1 MFRAFTQNGYSVI
14 LHIIFVL
21 FCIHHG
27 SAWEM
32 MDFRGVNIKRLAAGL
47 PEHFAALAEDP
58 ALTKRLEIEGINS
71 MWPTACMFSK
81 LGMCWCNCHSPLIMS
96 QTSSQTIDNST
107 LSIQWLILLCLYCCF
122 HKCSW
127 QIIITSVFHCMDKDK
142 TFCVAKLMEH
152 GYIGY

>member
-1 MFRAFTQNGYSVI
+1 MYLCAFRAFTQNGYSVI

-32 MDFRGVNIKRLAAGL
+32 MNFRGVNIKRLAAGL

-71 MWPTACMFSK
+71 M
-81 LGMCWCNCHSPLIMS
+81 
-96 QTSSQTIDNST
+96 
-107 LSIQWLILLCLYCCF
+107 
-122 HKCSW
+122 
-127 QIIITSVFHCMDKDK
+127 
-142 TFCVAKLMEH
+142 
-152 GYIGY
+152 